1 MHCRSIKIAK
11 IDKVGQTAS

>member
-11 IDKVGQTAS
+11 IGKVGQTAS